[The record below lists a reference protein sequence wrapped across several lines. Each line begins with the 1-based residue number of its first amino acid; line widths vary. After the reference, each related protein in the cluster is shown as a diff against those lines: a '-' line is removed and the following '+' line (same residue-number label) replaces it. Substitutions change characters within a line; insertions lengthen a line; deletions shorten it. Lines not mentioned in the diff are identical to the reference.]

1 MSFLKALSRIG
12 LVELDESDFNKIQEK
27 KQRRAQSSGNASASS
42 SSEEDELER
51 LLRETQA
58 SIDAAGVADAA
69 PAPAPAP
76 APPPVGAT
84 PSALADSG
92 DVPSLEGRDLSL
104 IYTAAGIPESPFTA
118 EKLLKVID
126 GLRALPAPSRR
137 AAVLALDAADDN
149 WSIADV
155 ILDAQ
160 RKGRALRAEQSRL
173 SELVTHAEAEASAE
187 IQQADEYL
195 QAATAH
201 IREQIAE
208 LESTLAAEVQQV
220 TEQKAEIKARLTASR
235 QSASREHARLD
246 AEVARISQIPLTFGS
261 ANDG

>member
-27 KQRRAQSSGNASASS
+27 KQRRAQSSGDASASS

-76 APPPVGAT
+76 APPVGAT